1 MSGRFRNRF
10 PDYNVL
16 DKWDSPSWNEQ
27 TRKVV
32 HKRLTEIP
40 DRRFFTED
48 EWEILKAIC
57 DRLIPQPDRP
67 NDPVP
72 IVPFIDEKLHKNQG
86 NGYRYA
92 TMPPMREAWRQ
103 GIGAIEAEARA
114 KWGAGFRDL
123 PENQQDAVLRA
134 IQHGDTLSP
143 AWEGLPPKQ
152 FFKTALLHETVT
164 VYYAHPA
171 AWSEIGFGGP
181 ASPRGYVR
189 MRFNRRDPWEA
200 VEHYEHD

>member
-1 MSGRFRNRF
+1 MSERFRNRF
-10 PDYNVL
+10 PGYNVL

-27 TRKVV
+27 TREVV
-32 HKRLTEIP
+32 RKRLTEIP
-40 DRRFFTED
+40 ERRFFTES
-48 EWEILKAIC
+48 EWEILNAAC

-72 IVPFIDEKLHKNQG
+72 IAPFIDEKLFENRG

-103 GIGAIEAEARA
+103 GLRAIDEEAHA
-114 KWGAGFRDL
+114 KWGAGLCAL
-123 PENQQDAVLRA
+123 PDNQKDAVLRA
-134 IQHGDTLSP
+134 IQHGDVVSQ
-143 AWEGLPPKQ
+143 AWQGLPPKQ
-152 FFKTALLHETVT
+152 FFKTALLHEAVT

-171 AWSEIGFGGP
+171 AWNEIGFGGP

-189 MRFNRRDPWEA
+189 TQINRRDPWEA
-200 VEHYEHD
+200 AEQYEHE

>member
-1 MSGRFRNRF
+1 MSERFRNRF
-10 PDYNVL
+10 PGYNVL

-27 TRKVV
+27 TREVV
-32 HKRLTEIP
+32 RKRLTEIP
-40 DRRFFTED
+40 ERRFFTES
-48 EWEILKAIC
+48 EWEILNAAC

-72 IVPFIDEKLHKNQG
+72 IAPFIDEKLFENRG

-92 TMPPMREAWRQ
+92 TMSPMRDAWRQ
-103 GIGAIEAEARA
+103 GLRALDEEARA
-114 KWGAGFRDL
+114 KWGAGLCAL
-123 PENQQDAVLRA
+123 PDNQKDAVLRA
-134 IQHGDTLSP
+134 IQHGDVVSQ
-143 AWEGLPPKQ
+143 AWQGLPPKQ
-152 FFKTALLHETVT
+152 FFKTALLHEAVT

-189 MRFNRRDPWEA
+189 VQVNRRDPWEA
-200 VEHYEHD
+200 VEQYEHE